1 MRITRLSHAF
11 LIRKSFDGYWCESDM
26 TIYNIHLKWRLVSLL
41 SFSFASSQTPKIP
54 FVQRILL
61 LFNIWKF
68 EYLCDIL
75 ILLLFLRD
83 VLYLG
88 LHVLYCTFVYFSCTA
103 PLFTCIV
110 PHRRLHVLYFT
121 APLFTCTV
129 LHAPLF
135 TCSILHLCIHAHFLK
150 TASLS
155 VCTVHCTVNLITLY
169 FIALKLQ
176 RMKDNPLFDLLQ
188 KNYIFRELNSFL

>member
-1 MRITRLSHAF
+1 MKIWIFVWHSNF
-11 LIRKSFDGYWCESDM
+11 
-26 TIYNIHLKWRLVSLL
+26 
-41 SFSFASSQTPKIP
+41 TP
-54 FVQRILL
+54 
-61 LFNIWKF
+61 
-68 EYLCDIL
+68 
-75 ILLLFLRD
+75 FLRD

-88 LHVLYCTFVYFSCTA
+88 LHELYCIFVYFSCTA
-103 PLFTCIV
+103 SLFTCIV
-110 PHRRLHVLYFT
+110 PHRRLHVLYFTLVYIYWTALLITFTVLHLCLHVLYCTWNYMYFT

-135 TCSILHLCIHAHFLK
+135 TCSILHLCIHAHLLK

-155 VCTVHCTVNLITLY
+155 VCTVHCTVSLITLY